1 MEVIIMKEAF
11 KVSFGFMM
19 GAYAACIL
27 GQYIDKRINKKDEA
41 NKNESSDLNE
51 NEEES

>member
-1 MEVIIMKEAF
+1 MKEAF